1 MRALYNPS
9 HGAAWLHT
17 AALEAAPTP
26 MPKES
31 TVHTV
36 QSVMSSF
43 KPMIRFPSRGGP
55 AVSRIEP
62 APAMQ
67 PITKAAAV
75 RPLPSQQA
83 LRKLCVVPLMGSAR
97 PISSNF
103 LRLVPAWA
111 SPVPV

>member
-1 MRALYNPS
+1 
-9 HGAAWLHT
+9 
-17 AALEAAPTP
+17 
-26 MPKES
+26 
-31 TVHTV
+31 VHTV